1 MRHSVW
7 SRIGG
12 RRSATGC
19 RHRTV
24 ESRGFTLVELLVVI
38 AIIGT
43 LVGLLLPAV
52 QAARE
57 SARLTQCGNAIKQ
70 GTLALQNF
78 HDAQK
83 KFPRGLVC
91 TTGTCDGVGG
101 GAFPGHFAARS
112 GDWGESWVIRVLPF
126 LEMSEVSNKYDFT
139 VSGTFTVN
147 RNVAANSIPALRCP
161 SRGIDTTCYYY
172 GTRVTKIHYGGNFGA
187 GRAISTTLSSSQ
199 GLRGVFDAAKQWGAS
214 LKDITDGSS
223 KTLLMG
229 EILTL
234 TALSVTDDSRG
245 AWNYQGSTAFTG
257 GLTMPA
263 PTVAD
268 VQAGMRRINLN
279 SPIDAAISCT
289 NTLITDPFYNCKD
302 GSEGVGV
309 RSTHQA
315 GSNVSF
321 ADGSTR
327 FLAQSIDA
335 LVWYR
340 LHTIQGGE
348 TIGDF

>member
-1 MRHSVW
+1 MTCCKTA
-7 SRIGG
+7 
-12 RRSATGC
+12 SAD
-19 RHRTV
+19 RPA
-24 ESRGFTLVELLVVI
+24 FTLVELLVVI

-52 QAARE
+52 QSARE
-57 SARLTQCGNAIKQ
+57 SARLTQCGNAVKQ
-70 GTLALQNF
+70 GTLSLLNYHDTQN
-78 HDAQK
+78 

-91 TTGTCDGVGG
+91 TTGSCDVGAPFSG
-101 GAFPGHFAARS
+101 QFSARH

-126 LEMSEVSNKYDFT
+126 LEMSEVANKYDFT

-147 RNVAANSIPALRCP
+147 RNVAANRIPSLLCP
-161 SRGIDTTCYYY
+161 SRGIDTTFSLNA
-172 GTRVTKIHYGGNFGA
+172 TRVTKIHYGANFGA

-199 GLRGVFDAAKQWGAS
+199 GLRGVFDAGKQWGAS

-234 TALSVTDDSRG
+234 TALTVADDSRG
-245 AWNYQGSTAFTG
+245 TWNTPGSTAFTG
-257 GLTMPA
+257 GLTMTA
-263 PTVAD
+263 PTAAN
-268 VQAGMRRINLN
+268 VQSGMRRINLN
-279 SPIDAAISCT
+279 VPIDATIYCT
-289 NTLITDPFYNCKD
+289 NTLVPDPVYNCKD

-327 FLAQSIDA
+327 FLNQSIDP
-335 LVWYR
+335 VIWYQM
-340 LHTIQGGE
+340 HTIQGGE
-348 TIGDF
+348 SFGDF

>member
-1 MRHSVW
+1 MTCCKTA
-7 SRIGG
+7 
-12 RRSATGC
+12 SAD
-19 RHRTV
+19 RPA
-24 ESRGFTLVELLVVI
+24 FTLVELLVVI

-52 QAARE
+52 QSSRE

-70 GTLALQNF
+70 GTLSLLNY
-78 HDAQK
+78 HDAQR

-91 TTGTCDGVGG
+91 TTGSCDGVVGG
-101 GAFPGHFAARS
+101 TFPGHFSARS

-126 LEMSEVSNKYDFT
+126 MEMSEVSNKYDFT

-147 RNVAANSIPALRCP
+147 RNVAANRIPSLLCP
-161 SRGIDTTCYYY
+161 SRGVDTTYSYY
-172 GTRVTKIHYGGNFGA
+172 GTRVTKIHYGANFGA

-199 GLRGVFDAAKQWGAS
+199 GLRGVFDAGRQWGAS

-234 TALSVTDDSRG
+234 TALTVNDDSRG
-245 AWNYQGSTAFTG
+245 AWNVQGSTAFTG
-257 GLTMPA
+257 GLTMTA
-263 PTVAD
+263 PTTAN
-268 VQAGMRRINLN
+268 VQSGMRLINLN
-279 SPIDAAISCT
+279 VPIDATSWCT
-289 NTLITDPFYNCKD
+289 NTVVPDLVYNCKD

-327 FLAQSIDA
+327 FLNQSIDP
-335 LVWYR
+335 LIWYQM
-340 LHTIQGGE
+340 HTIQGGE
-348 TIGDF
+348 SFGDF